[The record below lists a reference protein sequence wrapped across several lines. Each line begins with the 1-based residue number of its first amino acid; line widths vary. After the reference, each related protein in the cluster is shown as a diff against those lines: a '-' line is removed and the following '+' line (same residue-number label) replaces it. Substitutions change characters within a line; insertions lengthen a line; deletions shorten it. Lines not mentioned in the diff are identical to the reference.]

1 MLRKCVGRPT
11 ALSCHAFKRLFC
23 CTTYFLQRGRYGN
36 NDSHGDDPRQRPQD
50 NRGNNWGGPR
60 GGGRQDYGD
69 QGQRGNNWGGPRGGG
84 RQDYGDQGQRGDW
97 GGPRG
102 GGRQDYGDQGQRG
115 DNWGGPRGGG
125 RQDYGDQGQR
135 GNNWGGP
142 RGGGR
147 QDYGD
152 QGQRGDWGGPRGG
165 GRQDYG
171 DQGQRG
177 DWGGPRGGG
186 RQDYGSRSEFPAR
199 GNGNFNSSGNADA
212 APMEPFNEQ
221 GARQLFELKRRFR
234 EAKTGKERR
243 EIQRDARRLIRRAR
257 VDPSTQDEKSVAV
270 LLNCAATFRSYPH
283 TEGIG
288 QAVQWMR
295 TNVDALSRQNIALF
309 ANAVGALWVLDSETI
324 LTKEISPIVKSAYK
338 QMNPVELVMILQAF
352 QRGRVSENA
361 SLQESMLEHLSSCIP
376 QMPVSQLS
384 TLASVLVDTPLRKSN
399 EGLWQELCKSVFS
412 RAVTDIDKVHS
423 REAITLLK
431 AAPHLR
437 VSEEHSVLLVSR
449 AVATARFHTDEQVGD
464 LLESVAN
471 YRTML
476 DACGNELNAKLEE
489 LVNALWVRLQ
499 KVAPFADVSSA
510 TSILRHSRLSG
521 VDVPPQVMEAL
532 LGAVT
537 KELLFHRRSFRRLAA
552 LTEALA
558 EQGAEAKQL
567 LLLIGDYCIG
577 KRPSRED
584 SVEGY
589 SPDSA
594 QEQVE
599 ARLDIFSRFLGDLTR
614 ARIALE
620 NAYSANAANG
630 ELGESVLTLA
640 KRLEEGLATAM
651 PREVL
656 KCVQSIC
663 TASDGCRLRNSAS
676 DEKLISLAEQRI
688 RKDCDA
694 FFESVRVS
702 NMERFVSSLGDN
714 TRAQKIVQAVSAA
727 LKCPNP

>member
-295 TNVDALSRQNIALF
+295 TNVDALSR
-309 ANAVGALWVLDSETI
+309 
-324 LTKEISPIVKSAYK
+324 
-338 QMNPVELVMILQAF
+338 
-352 QRGRVSENA
+352 
-361 SLQESMLEHLSSCIP
+361 
-376 QMPVSQLS
+376 
-384 TLASVLVDTPLRKSN
+384 
-399 EGLWQELCKSVFS
+399 GLWQELCKSVFS